1 MGTLFIGEL
10 ARQTGVKV
18 PTIRYYEGIGLLPV
32 PQRQGNNRRTYDET
46 AIARLVLIKHA
57 RSLGFE
63 VADIRTLLTLRESP
77 NKSCRDA
84 DRIARAHLA
93 DVERRIS
100 ELERLRADL
109 KGMIDTCHQE
119 RVSNCHVLETLSD
132 RSCGV
137 CADAA

>member
-1 MGTLFIGEL
+1 MNQTIGTA
-10 ARQTGVKV
+10 ARRTGIKI
-18 PTIRYYEGIGLLPV
+18 PTIRYYEDIGLLPTAE
-32 PQRQGNNRRTYDET
+32 RRANNRRVYDEA
-46 AIARLVLIKHA
+46 AIARLLFVKHA

-84 DRIARAHLA
+84 DRIARAHLTE
-93 DVERRIS
+93 VERRIA
-100 ELERLRADL
+100 ELELLRADL